1 VLARRDERR
10 PFPDRGY
17 GGRGHEHGAHTL
29 LPGGEPLTEEGE
41 RTLNVQRPTLN
52 AQVGKREKTLNV
64 QLSTFKWGTFNFQRF
79 KWEEL
84 RTTAKPYVFF
94 TFLLER

>member
-1 VLARRDERR
+1 MNVTVISLASLRYGGTSRTAETSVLARRDERR

-41 RTLNVQRPTLN
+41 RTLNV
-52 AQVGKREKTLNV
+52 
-64 QLSTFKWGTFNFQRF
+64 
-79 KWEEL
+79 
-84 RTTAKPYVFF
+84 
-94 TFLLER
+94 